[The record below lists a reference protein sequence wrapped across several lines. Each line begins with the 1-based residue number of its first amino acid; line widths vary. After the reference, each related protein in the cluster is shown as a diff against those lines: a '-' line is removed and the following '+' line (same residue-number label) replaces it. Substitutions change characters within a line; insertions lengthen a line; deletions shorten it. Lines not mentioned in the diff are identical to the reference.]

1 MPSLDNAGSHT
12 PREDSGATDAAA
24 SQAGTDAA
32 AAHADTG
39 AAASRAGTDPA
50 ASRVGTDAAAPRAGS
65 DAAGGADTA
74 VRVSGADPAV
84 VVDDVRKSFG
94 EVQALQGISFT
105 AARASVLG
113 ILGPNGAGKTTTVK
127 ILSTLLR
134 PDSGSASVAGHD
146 VVADAAGVRR
156 SIMMTGQYA
165 ALDENLSGR
174 ENLEL
179 FGRLMGLPKKDARRR
194 ADTLLEEFD
203 LVGAG
208 KRAVRHYSGGMR
220 RRVDIACGLVVRPEV
235 VFLDE
240 PTTGLDPRS
249 RQGVWDLVNALKEQG
264 ITVLLTTQYLEEAD
278 VLSDNIIVI
287 DKGTVIAEGTAD
299 ELKEKTGGSYC
310 EVVPLDPTQLRKAV
324 TALGELVPEALRH
337 EFAGDRISIPAPD
350 GASTLAEAVRRLDAA
365 GLELADIALRRPSL
379 DDVFLSITGHSGG
392 HQ

>member
-1 MPSLDNAGSHT
+1 MPSLNPAESPARQPDLAE
-12 PREDSGATDAAA
+12 RE
-24 SQAGTDAA
+24 
-32 AAHADTG
+32 
-39 AAASRAGTDPA
+39 P
-50 ASRVGTDAAAPRAGS
+50 
-65 DAAGGADTA
+65 A
-74 VRVSGADPAV
+74 VRVE
-84 VVDDVRKSFG
+84 DVRKSFG
-94 EVQALQGISFT
+94 DVHALQGISFT
-105 AARASVLG
+105 VEKASVLG

-134 PDSGSASVAGHD
+134 PDSGTAVVAGHD
-146 VVADAAGVRR
+146 VREDPAGVRR

-179 FGRLMGLPKKDARRR
+179 FGRLMGLGKSAARKR

-203 LVGAG
+203 LVSAG
-208 KRAVRHYSGGMR
+208 KRAVRNYSGGMR

-249 RQGVWDLVNALKEQG
+249 RQGVWDLVSVLKDQG

-287 DKGTVIAEGTAD
+287 DKGTVIAEGTAE

-310 EVVPLDPTQLRKAV
+310 EVVPLDPKQVLTAAYALGDLVPANV
-324 TALGELVPEALRH
+324 TAELDGADRLSFPAPHGATTLSEALR
-337 EFAGDRISIPAPD
+337 
-350 GASTLAEAVRRLDAA
+350 RLDSA
-365 GLELADIALRRPSL
+365 GVALADIALRRPSL
-379 DDVFLSITGHSGG
+379 DDVFLSLTGHTGG
-392 HQ
+392 HS